1 MRANPNFQREISLSC
16 YSHLH
21 NTHMNRLQRHKH
33 IIFYPENV
41 FFTPSNTSCIT
52 QKTYFSHLQIH
63 HVSPRK
69 CVFHTFKSFFDK
81 NILNEI
87 SFKKLLKFYGLNL
100 YAEKRPPAHCISI
113 DFFKEQ
119 PILVCG
125 MQNNETQLISLRRTS
140 GVKNAFN
147 HYN

>member
-1 MRANPNFQREISLSC
+1 M
-16 YSHLH
+16 
-21 NTHMNRLQRHKH
+21 
-33 IIFYPENV
+33 
-41 FFTPSNTSCIT
+41 
-52 QKTYFSHLQIH
+52 QK
-63 HVSPRK
+63 
-69 CVFHTFKSFFDK
+69 
-81 NILNEI
+81 
-87 SFKKLLKFYGLNL
+87 
-100 YAEKRPPAHCISI
+100 KRPPAHCISI